1 MLKFNEANL
10 LLEQENGAAL
20 IPEVEQVVDEICEKG
35 YKNLFYIGIGGTV
48 LYANQMQCIV
58 KEAGSALPL
67 YVENA
72 ADFCLIG
79 NPHFGKESVVI
90 IESVSGDTKEVVAA
104 VKKCKE
110 AGAVIFGFV
119 EKAGSPLYEL
129 CDHVVSKKGAFYY
142 FWYTV
147 TFRFMKNAGQYPEY
161 NRLFAEIRE
170 FLPKALIETQKEADE
185 RAKEYAEKYGQE
197 PITYLVGSGNLE
209 DWAVCYG
216 MCIMEEMQ
224 WMRTRPVSAANFF
237 HGTLEVVEKDIS
249 VILMKGEDVTRPE
262 AERAE
267 AFLNRITDKLT
278 VFDTRDYKVDGINPE
293 FRGILA
299 PMIMRSVFQR
309 VSAHLEQV
317 RKHPLEIRRYYRHLE
332 Y

>member
-129 CDHVVSKKGAFYY
+129 CDHVVSKKVHFTIFG
-142 FWYTV
+142 
-147 TFRFMKNAGQYPEY
+147 
-161 NRLFAEIRE
+161 IR
-170 FLPKALIETQKEADE
+170 
-185 RAKEYAEKYGQE
+185 
-197 PITYLVGSGNLE
+197 
-209 DWAVCYG
+209 
-216 MCIMEEMQ
+216 
-224 WMRTRPVSAANFF
+224 
-237 HGTLEVVEKDIS
+237 
-249 VILMKGEDVTRPE
+249 
-262 AERAE
+262 
-267 AFLNRITDKLT
+267 
-278 VFDTRDYKVDGINPE
+278 
-293 FRGILA
+293 
-299 PMIMRSVFQR
+299 
-309 VSAHLEQV
+309 
-317 RKHPLEIRRYYRHLE
+317 
-332 Y
+332 